1 MSKITETNFLKSSRG
16 YFLLMPNFVGR
27 EYFIGTGKDKLSQKK
42 TPFLGVYLREESKLK
57 EFILSSF

>member
-27 EYFIGTGKDKLSQKK
+27 EYFMVTGKDELSQKK
-42 TPFLGVYLREESKLK
+42 PFPGSLFKRRE
-57 EFILSSF
+57 